1 MSTRRNKLK
10 RNINHFFAFLIL
22 LALASSC
29 IPNEKV
35 VYLQNKGGDE
45 APEYGLDTL
54 IKLSRQDYRLQPN
67 DILLI
72 NFYATEPDAVEK
84 FYPLLLRTAA
94 LGVGQT
100 GGGGNGQQNLYF
112 TGYNVDRDGFVEIN
126 ALGRI
131 QAAGLTKEELKYAL
145 EEKIKKQ
152 EGVNDIL
159 VNVKLD
165 GIRYTIFGEVNGP
178 GPRTLQQYEAN
189 VIEAIAASGDLSLN
203 ANREHVQIIRQY
215 PEGIRIH
222 EIDVT
227 DRRLL
232 NSPFYFLQPNDIIY
246 VPPLKIRELGTGE
259 TGLATFSSL
268 VGIISGTALIISI
281 INSNN
286 N

>member
-1 MSTRRNKLK
+1 MSTNKNILK
-10 RNINHFFAFLIL
+10 RVIKQCFAFSLL

-35 VYLQNKGGDE
+35 IYLQNKGGE
-45 APEYGLDTL
+45 ESPGYGLDTL
-54 IKLSRQDYRLQPN
+54 ITLSRQDYKLQPN

-72 NFYATEPDAVEK
+72 NFYSSSSEAVEK

-94 LGVGQT
+94 LGVNQA
-100 GGGGNGQQNLYF
+100 GGGGNNGQQNLYF

-126 ALGRI
+126 GLGRI
-131 QAAGLTKEELKYAL
+131 QAAGLTKEELKYKL
-145 EEKIKKQ
+145 EEQIKQQ

-178 GPRTLQQYEAN
+178 GPQTLQQYEAN
-189 VIEAIAASGDLSLN
+189 IIEAIASSGDLSLN
-203 ANREHVQIIRQY
+203 ANRQHVQIIRQY
-215 PEGIRIH
+215 PDGVRIH

-227 DRRLL
+227 DRKLL
-232 NSPFYFLQPNDIIY
+232 SSPFYFLQPNDIIY

-259 TGLATFSSL
+259 TGLATFSSI
-268 VGIISGTALIISI
+268 VGVISGTALIISLI
-281 INSNN
+281 NN